1 MRARPS
7 VFNDISRDNDL
18 TLISVFKQPHL
29 VSFRIIE
36 SKVRPEKYW
45 KFKFHELFQH
55 WAKKTRLKYAIS
67 LKKGST
73 TPGRSLRQHSMRAKS
88 QTSQTQLATKEP
100 LKYAEIQVQL
110 KHWKPSEL
118 GTEGYP
124 KGPMGSC
131 CYSSRTKGWV
141 QWMDTVW
148 NHPQGPEKF
157 LRPIEIESVTV
168 VTLHWPESVCAVC
181 QVHLSCHVDTV
192 ICQLHQLHNYCHCTT
207 FPRLRFAD
215 HDRVKTSPNSCCVEN
230 PRSVG
235 ARTR

>member
-1 MRARPS
+1 MRAARPS
-7 VFNDISRDNDL
+7 VFNDINRDKNL

-55 WAKKTRLKYAIS
+55 SAKKTR
-67 LKKGST
+67 
-73 TPGRSLRQHSMRAKS
+73 
-88 QTSQTQLATKEP
+88 

-110 KHWKPSEL
+110 KHWKPTEL
-118 GTEGYP
+118 GTQGY
-124 KGPMGSC
+124 PMGSC
-131 CYSSRTKGWV
+131 WCWV

-148 NHPQGPEKF
+148 NYPQGPSIEKF
-157 LRPIEIESVTV
+157 LPIEIESVIV
-168 VTLHWPESVCAVC
+168 VTLHWPESLCAVC

-192 ICQLHQLHNYCHCTT
+192 ICQLHQLHNYCTT
-207 FPRLRFAD
+207 LPRLRFAD

>member
-55 WAKKTRLKYAIS
+55 SAKKTR
-67 LKKGST
+67 
-73 TPGRSLRQHSMRAKS
+73 
-88 QTSQTQLATKEP
+88 

-118 GTEGYP
+118 VTEGYP
-124 KGPMGSC
+124 MVPWVHALQFKNKGLSPVDGHCLESP
-131 CYSSRTKGWV
+131 SRTRKV
-141 QWMDTVW
+141 FTAYW
-148 NHPQGPEKF
+148 NLKCHRRHSPLTRKCLCSLPSAF
-157 LRPIEIESVTV
+157 ILSRRHSHLPIAPI
-168 VTLHWPESVCAVC
+168 A
-181 QVHLSCHVDTV
+181 
-192 ICQLHQLHNYCHCTT
+192 
-207 FPRLRFAD
+207 
-215 HDRVKTSPNSCCVEN
+215 
-230 PRSVG
+230 
-235 ARTR
+235 